1 MKKWNELTMSER
13 AEAIRVAVKNGITD
27 LGSIRDKYNEFAE
40 GGDLNS
46 IPDNRSV
53 WEGNK
58 YEDGGIFE
66 NEVVDNIASFLP
78 ILGTA
83 EDAYTFYKD
92 PSLANAGWL
101 TASLASDIFTGGMAG
116 RAIKAVRA
124 ANKAVDAANATTK
137 AARRTWKANKLANVT
152 GQNGPNTRR
161 SIEAVKA
168 AGDSRNAA
176 IRRANDALFGAGV
189 SVGIDQGLNGFLNVA
204 QQDLLPTFGLDNQY
218 AKGGSIHI
226 KPSKRGTFT
235 AAAKKHGKSVQE
247 FASQVLAHKE
257 NYSSAMVKKAN
268 FAKNASK
275 WKH

>member
-27 LGSIRDKYNEFAE
+27 LRSIRDKYDEFAE

-46 IPDNRSV
+46 TPDNRGV

-58 YEDGGIFE
+58 YEDGGIFG

-78 ILGTA
+78 ILGTM
-83 EDAYTFYKD
+83 EDAYAFYKD

-176 IRRANDALFGAGV
+176 IRRANDALFEAGIK
-189 SVGIDQGLNGFLNVA
+189 VGIDQGLNGFLNVA
-204 QQDLLPTFGLDNQY
+204 QQDLFPTFGLNNQY

-226 KPSKRGTFT
+226 KSSKRGTFT